1 MHVILENDMQKQLK
15 MLAISLAAPKSA
27 LSRHIAGQPLNLHS
41 LATSLANINAAL
53 SPHIAA

>member
-1 MHVILENDMQKQLK
+1 MYVALQNDVQKQLK

-27 LSRHIAGQPLNLHS
+27 LSRHIAGQPPNLHS

-53 SPHIAA
+53 YPHIAA

>member
-1 MHVILENDMQKQLK
+1 MHVVLEKDMQKQLK

-27 LSRHIAGQPLNLHS
+27 FSRHIAGQPQNLHS
-41 LATSLANINAAL
+41 LATSLANVNAAL